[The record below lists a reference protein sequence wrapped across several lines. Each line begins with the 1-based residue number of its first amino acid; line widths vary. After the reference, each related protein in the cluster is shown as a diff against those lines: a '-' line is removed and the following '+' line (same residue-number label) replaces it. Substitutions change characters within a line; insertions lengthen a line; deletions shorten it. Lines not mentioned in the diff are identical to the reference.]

1 MTLTCAH
8 THTHARTY
16 TRRYLKRCKQLQTLV
31 IMDGALVTLDEV
43 VTLRRQLP
51 HCNVIFDRNEP
62 ARGKFEKL
70 QGGGIGD
77 SQM

>member
-1 MTLTCAH
+1 
-8 THTHARTY
+8 
-16 TRRYLKRCKQLQTLV
+16 
-31 IMDGALVTLDEV
+31 MDGALVTLDEV